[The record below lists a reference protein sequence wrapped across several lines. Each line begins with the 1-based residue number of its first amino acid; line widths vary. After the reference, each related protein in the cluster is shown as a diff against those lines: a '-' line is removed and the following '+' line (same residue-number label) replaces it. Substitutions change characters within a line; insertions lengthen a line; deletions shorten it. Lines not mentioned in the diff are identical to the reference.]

1 MFTGRKLLI
10 ATKHQKE
17 KIIAPLMEK
26 ALAVHCFTSTT
37 FDTDSLGTFSGEIER
52 KNDALTTLRNKC
64 VLGYQNTDCD
74 LVIASE
80 GSFGSHPTLFF
91 ASANEEMVM
100 LKDFKNDIEIV
111 ARELSL
117 ETNSK
122 EITIEFENDLVAF
135 AQNIQFPT
143 HGIILKSS
151 EKNPAKIYKDFN
163 SLAELLE
170 RYNDLK
176 LNYSNIYAETDMRA
190 HRNPTRMKVIEKT
203 TYSLI
208 DKIKSSCPNC
218 KTPGFDV
225 ISAQF
230 GLPCALCSMPTRSTL
245 SHLYQCKKC
254 GFKQEKM
261 FPRDIQV
268 EDPTYCDNC
277 NP

>member
-10 ATKHQKE
+10 ATKHRKE
-17 KIIAPLMEK
+17 QIIAPLMEK
-26 ALAVHCFTSTT
+26 AFAVLCFTSTT

-64 VLGYQNTDCD
+64 LLGYQSTGCN

-80 GSFGSHPTLFF
+80 GSFGPHPTLFF
-91 ASANEEMVM
+91 ASANEEMIM
-100 LKDFKNDIEIV
+100 IKDFKNDIEII
-111 ARELSL
+111 AKELSL

-122 EITIEFENDLVAF
+122 EITIELEEDLVNF
-135 AQNIQFPT
+135 AQNIKFPT

-151 EKNPAKIYKDFN
+151 KKNPVKIYKDFD
-163 SLAELLE
+163 SIADLVE

-176 LNYSNIYAETDMRA
+176 LHYSSIYAETDMRA

-208 DKIKSSCPNC
+208 TKIKNSCPNC

-230 GLPCALCSMPTRSTL
+230 GLPCGLCSMPTKSTL

-254 GFKQEKM
+254 GFQQQKM
-261 FPRDIQV
+261 FPRGIQV